1 MSDENQHN
9 QPNLPLHEKEET
21 KTEDQKKI
29 RSTNTESSSQKSK
42 KSNPWKGGIIGGLVG
57 GLVVAALGGGYLLAT
72 DDGINTNTSTG
83 MVNEETGEVITTN
96 VSVDVTSDVTEAVA
110 KVEDSVVSVVNMQ
123 SQSGTDG
130 GFGGAFETSENLQ
143 EESSLETAG
152 EGSGVIYKKDND
164 TAYVVT
170 NNHVIDGSD
179 AIEVIL
185 KDGTKV
191 EAELI
196 GTDIWT
202 DLAVLSI
209 PAENVTTVATFG
221 DSDALN
227 VGEPAIAIGSPL
239 GTNFASSV
247 TQGIISAKN
256 RSVETDI
263 TGDGV
268 VDWEVTAIQTDAAI
282 NPGNSGGALINIAG
296 QVIGINSM
304 KISSDTVEGMGFA
317 IPSNDV
323 VSIIN
328 QLEAN
333 GEVVRPVLGI
343 SLLDLTEISEQ
354 QQESVLNLPE
364 DVSSGVVV
372 AEVQPDSAAE
382 IGGLEQYDVI
392 VKFNGVDVTDSISL
406 RKEIYASELG
416 KEIEIEFYRNGELQ
430 TATVTM
436 TSAETNL

>member
-1 MSDENQHN
+1 MS
-9 QPNLPLHEKEET
+9 EET
-21 KTEDQKKI
+21 KNKK
-29 RSTNTESSSQKSK
+29 RGS
-42 KSNPWKGGIIGGLVG
+42 WKNGLVGGLIG
-57 GLVVAALGGGYLLAT
+57 GLVVAALGGGYLAAT
-72 DDGINTNTSTG
+72 DNGVNTETGTG
-83 MVNEETGEVITTN
+83 MVDKDTGEVITTN

-123 SQSGTDG
+123 SQADG
-130 GFGGAFETSENLQ
+130 GLEGALETDNAQEEEDNLQ
-143 EESSLETAG
+143 TAG
-152 EGSGVIYKKDND
+152 EGSGVIYKKDGD

-209 PAENVTTVATFG
+209 PSEKVTTVATFG
-221 DSDALN
+221 DSDAVT

-268 VDWEVTAIQTDAAI
+268 VDWEVTALQTDAAI

-343 SLLDLTEISEQ
+343 SLLDLSEISEQ
-354 QQESVLNLPE
+354 QQETVLKLPE
-364 DVSSGVVV
+364 DVTSGVVV

-382 IGGLEQYDVI
+382 VAGLEQYDVI
-392 VKFNGVDVTDSISL
+392 VKFNGKEVTDSISL

-416 KEIEIEFYRNGELQ
+416 KEIEVEYYRNGELQ
-430 TATVTM
+430 KTTVTM
-436 TSAETNL
+436 TATEPAL

>member
-1 MSDENQHN
+1 MSN
-9 QPNLPLHEKEET
+9 ET
-21 KTEDQKKI
+21 KNKK
-29 RSTNTESSSQKSK
+29 NSS
-42 KSNPWKGGIIGGLVG
+42 WKNGIIGGLIG
-57 GLVVAALGGGYLLAT
+57 GLVVAALGGGYLVAT
-72 DDGINTNTSTG
+72 DNGINPENGTG
-83 MVNEETGEVITTN
+83 MVDKDTGEVITTN
-96 VSVDVTSDVTEAVA
+96 VSVDVTSDVTEAVT

-123 SQSGTDG
+123 SQADG
-130 GFGGAFETSENLQ
+130 GLDGAFETDSSQEEEGNLQ
-143 EESSLETAG
+143 TAG
-152 EGSGVIYKKDND
+152 EGSGVIYKKDGD

-209 PAENVTTVATFG
+209 PSEKVTTVATFG
-221 DSDALN
+221 DSNAVT

-268 VDWEVTAIQTDAAI
+268 VDWEVTALQTDAAI

-343 SLLDLTEISEQ
+343 SLLDLSEISEQ
-354 QQESVLNLPE
+354 QQEAVLKLPE
-364 DVSSGVVV
+364 DVTSGVVV

-382 IGGLEQYDVI
+382 IAGLEQYDVI
-392 VKFNGVDVTDSISL
+392 VKFNGKEVTDSISL
-406 RKEIYASELG
+406 RKEIYASKLG
-416 KEIEIEFYRNGELQ
+416 KEIEVEYYRNGELQ
-430 TATVTM
+430 KTTVTM
-436 TSAETNL
+436 TASEPTL

>member
-1 MSDENQHN
+1 MSDENQYD
-9 QPNLPLHEKEET
+9 QTNLPLHEKEEA
-21 KTEDQKKI
+21 KVEDQRKI
-29 RSTNTESSSQKSK
+29 RSGNSEPSSPK
-42 KSNPWKGGIIGGLVG
+42 KKKNNSLKNGIIGGLIG
-57 GLVVAALGGGYLLAT
+57 GLVVAALGGGYLAAT
-72 DDGINTNTSTG
+72 NDNTSSTG
-83 MVNEETGEVITTN
+83 TVNEETGEVVTTN
-96 VSVDVTSDVTEAVA
+96 VSIDVTSDVTEAVA
-110 KVEDSVVSVVNMQ
+110 KVEDAVVSVVNMQ
-123 SQSGTDG
+123 AQQTG
-130 GFGGAFETSENLQ
+130 GDFGGAFETEESMQ
-143 EESSLETAG
+143 EEGSLETAG
-152 EGSGVIYKKDND
+152 EGSGVIYKKDKD

-191 EAELI
+191 EAKMI

-221 DSDALN
+221 DSESLK

-268 VDWEVTAIQTDAAI
+268 VDWEVTALQTDAAI

-328 QLEAN
+328 QLETN
-333 GEVVRPVLGI
+333 GEVVRPILGI

-354 QQESVLNLPE
+354 QQESVLGLPE
-364 DVSSGVVV
+364 DISSGIVV
-372 AEVQPDSAAE
+372 AEVQPGSAAE

-430 TATVTM
+430 KATVTM
-436 TSAETNL
+436 TAAETSL

>member
-1 MSDENQHN
+1 MSDENQHD
-9 QPNLPLHEKEET
+9 QTNLPLHEKEEA
-21 KTEDQKKI
+21 KMEDQRKI
-29 RSTNTESSSQKSK
+29 RSGNSEPSSPK
-42 KSNPWKGGIIGGLVG
+42 KKKNNSWKNGIIGGLIG
-57 GLVVAALGGGYLLAT
+57 GLVVAALGGGYLAAT
-72 DDGINTNTSTG
+72 NDNTSNTG
-83 MVNEETGEVITTN
+83 TVNEETGEVVTTN
-96 VSVDVTSDVTEAVA
+96 VSIDVTSDVTEAVV
-110 KVEDSVVSVVNMQ
+110 KVEDAVVSVVNMQ
-123 SQSGTDG
+123 AQQTG
-130 GFGGAFETSENLQ
+130 GDFGGAFETEESMQ
-143 EESSLETAG
+143 EEGSLETAG
-152 EGSGVIYKKDND
+152 EGSGVIYKKDKD

-191 EAELI
+191 EAKMI

-221 DSDALN
+221 DSDSLK

-268 VDWEVTAIQTDAAI
+268 VDWEVTALQTDAAI

-328 QLEAN
+328 QLETN
-333 GEVVRPVLGI
+333 GEVVRPILGI

-354 QQESVLNLPE
+354 QQESVLGLPE
-364 DVSSGVVV
+364 DISSGIVV
-372 AEVQPDSAAE
+372 AEVQPGSAAE

-430 TATVTM
+430 KATVTM
-436 TSAETNL
+436 TAAETSL

>member
-1 MSDENQHN
+1 MSDENKHD
-9 QPNLPLHEKEET
+9 QPNLPLHEKEEHPL
-21 KTEDQKKI
+21 ENQKDS
-29 RSTNTESSSQKSK
+29 RSTAPGSSPEKSK
-42 KSNPWKGGIIGGLVG
+42 KKNSWKSGIIGGLIG
-57 GLVVAALGGGYLLAT
+57 GLVVAALGGGYLAAT

-83 MVNEETGEVITTN
+83 MIDKDTGEVVTTN

-110 KVEDSVVSVVNMQ
+110 KVEDAVVSVVNMQ
-123 SQSGTDG
+123 SQSSN
-130 GFGGAFETSENLQ
+130 GFGGAFETDESMQ
-143 EESSLETAG
+143 EEGSLETAG

-191 EAELI
+191 EAELV

-209 PAENVTTVATFG
+209 PAEKVTTVATFG
-221 DSDALN
+221 DSDALK
-227 VGEPAIAIGSPL
+227 VGEPSIAIGSPL

-268 VDWEVTAIQTDAAI
+268 VDWEVTALQTDAAI

-328 QLEAN
+328 QLETK

-354 QQESVLNLPE
+354 QQESVLKLPE
-364 DVSSGVVV
+364 EVSSGVVV
-372 AEVQPDSAAE
+372 GEVQPGSAAE
-382 IGGLEQYDVI
+382 IGGLKQYDVI
-392 VKFNGVDVTDSISL
+392 VKFNDVEVTDSISL

-416 KEIEIEFYRNGELQ
+416 KEIEIEFYRNGKLQ

-436 TSAETNL
+436 TAAETSL

>member
-1 MSDENQHN
+1 MS
-9 QPNLPLHEKEET
+9 EET
-21 KTEDQKKI
+21 KNKK
-29 RSTNTESSSQKSK
+29 RGS
-42 KSNPWKGGIIGGLVG
+42 WKNGLVGGLIG
-57 GLVVAALGGGYLLAT
+57 GLVVAALGGGYLAAT
-72 DDGINTNTSTG
+72 DNGNNTETG
-83 MVNEETGEVITTN
+83 TGTVDKETGEVITTN

-110 KVEDSVVSVVNMQ
+110 KVEDAVVSVVNMQ
-123 SQSGTDG
+123 SQADG
-130 GFGGAFETSENLQ
+130 GLGGAFEADTTQEEEGNLQ
-143 EESSLETAG
+143 TAG
-152 EGSGVIYKKDND
+152 EGSGVIYKKDDD

-209 PAENVTTVATFG
+209 PSEKVTTVATFG
-221 DSDALN
+221 DSDAVT

-268 VDWEVTAIQTDAAI
+268 VDWEVTALQTDAAI

-343 SLLDLTEISEQ
+343 SLLDLSEISEQ
-354 QQESVLNLPE
+354 QQESVLKLPE
-364 DVSSGVVV
+364 DVTSGVVV
-372 AEVQPDSAAE
+372 AEVQQDSAAE
-382 IGGLEQYDVI
+382 NAGLEQYDVI
-392 VKFNGVDVTDSISL
+392 VKFNGEEVTDSISL

-416 KEIEIEFYRNGELQ
+416 KEIEVEFYRNGELQ
-430 TATVTM
+430 KTTVTM
-436 TSAETNL
+436 TATEPAL

>member
-1 MSDENQHN
+1 MSDENQSDKT
-9 QPNLPLHEKEET
+9 NLPLHDKEEV
-21 KTEDQKKI
+21 KSADQKQV
-29 RSTNTESSSQKSK
+29 RSTNTEPPSKKSK
-42 KSNPWKGGIIGGLVG
+42 KTNSWKNGIIGGLIG
-57 GLVVAALGGGYLLAT
+57 GLVVASLGGGYLLAT
-72 DDGINTNTSTG
+72 DNNDLSTG
-83 MVNEETGEVITTN
+83 TVNEKGEVVTTN
-96 VSVDVTSDVTEAVA
+96 VSVNVTSDVTEAVA

-123 SQSGTDG
+123 AQQTSGEL
-130 GFGGAFETSENLQ
+130 GGAFEADESMQ
-143 EESSLETAG
+143 EEGSLETAG

-191 EAELI
+191 EAKLI

-209 PAENVTTVATFG
+209 PAEKVTTVATFG
-221 DSDALN
+221 DSESLK

-268 VDWEVTAIQTDAAI
+268 VDWEVTALQTDAAI

-333 GEVVRPVLGI
+333 GEVVRPILGI

-354 QQESVLNLPE
+354 QQDSVLNLPE
-364 DVSSGVVV
+364 KVSSGIVV
-372 AEVQPDSAAE
+372 AEVQPGSAAE

-416 KEIEIEFYRNGELQ
+416 KEIKIEFYRNGELQ
-430 TATVTM
+430 KATVTM
-436 TSAETNL
+436 TATEKSL

>member
-1 MSDENQHN
+1 MSDENQTN
-9 QPNLPLHEKEET
+9 QPVEEKAET
-21 KTEDQKKI
+21 KADDQKKI
-29 RSTNTESSSQKSK
+29 RASNTEPSPKKSK
-42 KSNPWKGGIIGGLVG
+42 KNGSLRGSIIGGLIG
-57 GLVVAALGGGYLLAT
+57 GLIVAALGGGYLLAT
-72 DDGINTNTSTG
+72 DDSITSDTGTG
-83 MVNEETGEVITTN
+83 MVDENTGEVITTK
-96 VSVDVTSDVTEAVA
+96 VSVDVTSDVTEAVE

-123 SQSGTDG
+123 SQASED
-130 GFGGAFETSENLQ
+130 FGDAFETRESLQ
-143 EESSLETAG
+143 EEGSLETAG
-152 EGSGVIYKKDND
+152 EGSGVIYKKDDD
-164 TAYVVT
+164 TAYIVT

-209 PAENVTTVATFG
+209 SAENITTVATFG
-221 DSDALN
+221 DSEVLR

-333 GEVVRPVLGI
+333 GEVVRPVLGVN
-343 SLLDLTEISEQ
+343 LLDLTEISEQ
-354 QQESVLNLPE
+354 QQESILNLPKE
-364 DVSSGVVV
+364 VTSGIVV
-372 AEVQPDSAAE
+372 AEVEPDSAAE

-392 VKFNGVDVTDSISL
+392 VKFNGVEVTDSISL
-406 RKEIYASELG
+406 RKEIYAAELG
-416 KEIEIEFYRNGELQ
+416 KEIEVEYYHDGELQ
-430 TATVTM
+430 KTTVTM
-436 TSAETNL
+436 TAEIDL

>member
-1 MSDENQHN
+1 MSDENQHD
-9 QPNLPLHEKEET
+9 QTNLPLHEKEEA
-21 KTEDQKKI
+21 KMEDQRKI
-29 RSTNTESSSQKSK
+29 RSGNSEPSSPK
-42 KSNPWKGGIIGGLVG
+42 KKKNNSWKNGIIGGLIG
-57 GLVVAALGGGYLLAT
+57 GLVVAALGGGYLAAT
-72 DDGINTNTSTG
+72 NDNTSNTG
-83 MVNEETGEVITTN
+83 TVNEETGEVVTTN
-96 VSVDVTSDVTEAVA
+96 VSIDVTSDVTEAVA
-110 KVEDSVVSVVNMQ
+110 KVEDAVVSVVNMQ
-123 SQSGTDG
+123 AQQTG
-130 GFGGAFETSENLQ
+130 GDFGGAFETEESMQ
-143 EESSLETAG
+143 EEGSLETAG
-152 EGSGVIYKKDND
+152 EGSGVIYKKDKD

-191 EAELI
+191 EAKMI

-221 DSDALN
+221 DSESLK

-268 VDWEVTAIQTDAAI
+268 VDWEVTALQTDAAI

-328 QLEAN
+328 QLETN
-333 GEVVRPVLGI
+333 GEVVRPILGI

-354 QQESVLNLPE
+354 QQESVLGLPE
-364 DVSSGVVV
+364 DISSGIVV
-372 AEVQPDSAAE
+372 AEVQPGSAAE

-430 TATVTM
+430 KATVTM
-436 TSAETNL
+436 TAAETSL

>member
-1 MSDENQHN
+1 MSDENQN
-9 QPNLPLHEKEET
+9 DQTNLPLHEKEEV
-21 KTEDQKKI
+21 KMDDQKKV
-29 RSTNTESSSQKSK
+29 RSTNTEPPSKKSK
-42 KSNPWKGGIIGGLVG
+42 KNNSWKNGIIGGLIG

-72 DDGINTNTSTG
+72 DDNDLNTGT
-83 MVNEETGEVITTN
+83 VNEEGEVVTTN
-96 VSVDVTSDVTEAVA
+96 VSVDVTSDVTEAVT
-110 KVEDSVVSVVNMQ
+110 KVEDAVVSVVNMQ
-123 SQSGTDG
+123 AQQTSGG
-130 GFGGAFETSENLQ
+130 LGGAFDTEESMQ

-191 EAELI
+191 EAKLI

-209 PAENVTTVATFG
+209 PAEKVTTVATFG
-221 DSDALN
+221 DSESLK

-268 VDWEVTAIQTDAAI
+268 VDWEVTALQTDAAI

-328 QLEAN
+328 QLETN
-333 GEVVRPVLGI
+333 GEVVRPILGI

-354 QQESVLNLPE
+354 QQDSVLNLPE
-364 DVSSGVVV
+364 KVPAGVVV
-372 AEVQPDSAAE
+372 AEVQPGTAAE

-416 KEIEIEFYRNGELQ
+416 KEIEIEFYHNGELKK
-430 TATVTM
+430 TTVTM
-436 TSAETNL
+436 TAAEESL

>member
-1 MSDENQHN
+1 MSDENQYD
-9 QPNLPLHEKEET
+9 QTNLPLHEKEEA
-21 KTEDQKKI
+21 KVEDQRKI
-29 RSTNTESSSQKSK
+29 RSGNSEPSSPK
-42 KSNPWKGGIIGGLVG
+42 KKKNNSLKNGIIGGLIG
-57 GLVVAALGGGYLLAT
+57 GLVVAALGGGYLAAT
-72 DDGINTNTSTG
+72 NDNTSSTG
-83 MVNEETGEVITTN
+83 TVNEETGEVVTTN
-96 VSVDVTSDVTEAVA
+96 VSIDVTSDVTEAVV
-110 KVEDSVVSVVNMQ
+110 KVEDAVVSVVNMQ
-123 SQSGTDG
+123 AQQTG
-130 GFGGAFETSENLQ
+130 GDFGGAFETEESMQ
-143 EESSLETAG
+143 EEGSLETAG
-152 EGSGVIYKKDND
+152 EGSGVIYKKDKD

-191 EAELI
+191 EAKMI

-221 DSDALN
+221 DSESLK

-268 VDWEVTAIQTDAAI
+268 VDWEVTALQTDAAI

-328 QLEAN
+328 QLETN
-333 GEVVRPVLGI
+333 GEVVRPILGI

-354 QQESVLNLPE
+354 QQESVLGLPE
-364 DVSSGVVV
+364 DISSGIVV
-372 AEVQPDSAAE
+372 AEVQPGSAAE

-430 TATVTM
+430 KATVTM
-436 TSAETNL
+436 TAAETSL

>member
-1 MSDENQHN
+1 MS
-9 QPNLPLHEKEET
+9 EET
-21 KTEDQKKI
+21 KNKK
-29 RSTNTESSSQKSK
+29 RGS
-42 KSNPWKGGIIGGLVG
+42 WKNGLVGGLIG
-57 GLVVAALGGGYLLAT
+57 GLVVAALGGGYLAAT
-72 DDGINTNTSTG
+72 DNGVNTETGTG
-83 MVNEETGEVITTN
+83 MVDKDTGEVITTN

-123 SQSGTDG
+123 SQADG
-130 GFGGAFETSENLQ
+130 GLEGALETDSAQ
-143 EESSLETAG
+143 EEEDSLQTAG
-152 EGSGVIYKKDND
+152 EGSGVIYKKDGD

-209 PAENVTTVATFG
+209 PSEKVTTVATFG
-221 DSDALN
+221 DSDAVT

-268 VDWEVTAIQTDAAI
+268 VDWEVTALQTDAAI

-343 SLLDLTEISEQ
+343 SLLDLSEISEQ
-354 QQESVLNLPE
+354 QQESVLKLPE
-364 DVSSGVVV
+364 NVTSGVVV

-382 IGGLEQYDVI
+382 IAGLEQYDVI
-392 VKFNGVDVTDSISL
+392 VKFNGKEVTDSISL

-416 KEIEIEFYRNGELQ
+416 KEIEVEFYRNGELEK
-430 TATVTM
+430 TTVTM
-436 TSAETNL
+436 TASEPTL

>member
-1 MSDENQHN
+1 MSDENHN
-9 QPNLPLHEKEET
+9 DQTNLPLHEKE
-21 KTEDQKKI
+21 KIKSDDQNKV
-29 RSTNTESSSQKSK
+29 RPTNTEPPSKKSK
-42 KSNPWKGGIIGGLVG
+42 KRNSWKNGLVGGLIG

-72 DDGINTNTSTG
+72 DDNDLSTG
-83 MVNEETGEVITTN
+83 GTVNEQGEVTTTN
-96 VSVDVTSDVTEAVA
+96 VSVNVTSDVTEAVT
-110 KVEDSVVSVVNMQ
+110 KVEDAVVSVVNMQ
-123 SQSGTDG
+123 AKQTSGG
-130 GFGGAFETSENLQ
+130 LGGAFETTESMQ
-143 EESSLETAG
+143 EKDSLETAG

-191 EAELI
+191 EAKLI

-209 PAENVTTVATFG
+209 PAEKVTTVANFG
-221 DSDALN
+221 DSETLK

-268 VDWEVTAIQTDAAI
+268 VDWEVTALQTDAAI

-333 GEVVRPVLGI
+333 GEVVRPILGI

-364 DVSSGVVV
+364 KVSSGVVV
-372 AEVQPDSAAE
+372 AEVQPGSAAE

-392 VKFNGVDVTDSISL
+392 VKFNGVEVTDSISL

-416 KEIEIEFYRNGELQ
+416 KEIEIEYYHDGKLQ
-430 TATVTM
+430 KTTVTM
-436 TSAETNL
+436 TAAEKSL

>member
-1 MSDENQHN
+1 MSDENHN
-9 QPNLPLHEKEET
+9 DQTNLPLHEKE
-21 KTEDQKKI
+21 KIKSDDQNKV
-29 RSTNTESSSQKSK
+29 RPTNTEPPSKKSK
-42 KSNPWKGGIIGGLVG
+42 KRNSWKNGLVGGLIG

-72 DDGINTNTSTG
+72 DDNDLSTG
-83 MVNEETGEVITTN
+83 GTVNEQGEVTTTN
-96 VSVDVTSDVTEAVA
+96 VSVNVTSDVTEAVT
-110 KVEDSVVSVVNMQ
+110 KVEDAVVSVVNMQ
-123 SQSGTDG
+123 AKQTSGG
-130 GFGGAFETSENLQ
+130 LGGAFETTESMQ
-143 EESSLETAG
+143 EKDSLETAG

-191 EAELI
+191 EAKLI

-209 PAENVTTVATFG
+209 PAEKVTTVANFG
-221 DSDALN
+221 DSETLK

-268 VDWEVTAIQTDAAI
+268 VDWEVTALQTDAAI

-333 GEVVRPVLGI
+333 GEVVRPILGI

-354 QQESVLNLPE
+354 QQDSVLNLPE
-364 DVSSGVVV
+364 KVSSGVVV
-372 AEVQPDSAAE
+372 AEVQPGSAAE

-392 VKFNGVDVTDSISL
+392 VKFNGVEVTDSISL

-416 KEIEIEFYRNGELQ
+416 KEIEIEYYHDGKLQ
-430 TATVTM
+430 KTTVTM
-436 TSAETNL
+436 TAAEKSL

>member
-1 MSDENQHN
+1 MSDENQTN
-9 QPNLPLHEKEET
+9 QPVEEKAET
-21 KTEDQKKI
+21 KADDQKKI
-29 RSTNTESSSQKSK
+29 RASNTEPSPKKSK
-42 KSNPWKGGIIGGLVG
+42 KNSSLRGSIIGGLIG
-57 GLVVAALGGGYLLAT
+57 GLIVAALGGGYLLAT
-72 DDGINTNTSTG
+72 DDSINSDTGTG
-83 MVNEETGEVITTN
+83 MVDENTGEVITTK
-96 VSVDVTSDVTEAVA
+96 VSVDVTSDVTEAVE

-123 SQSGTDG
+123 SQTTED
-130 GFGGAFETSENLQ
+130 FGDAFETKDSIQ
-143 EESSLETAG
+143 EDGNLETAG
-152 EGSGVIYKKDND
+152 EGSGVIYKKDED

-191 EAELI
+191 EAKLI

-221 DSDALN
+221 DSEVLR

-333 GEVVRPVLGI
+333 GEVVRPVLGVN
-343 SLLDLTEISEQ
+343 LLDLTEISEQ
-354 QQESVLNLPE
+354 QQESILNLPE
-364 DVSSGVVV
+364 EVSSGIVV
-372 AEVQPDSAAE
+372 AEVQSDSAAE

-392 VKFNGVDVTDSISL
+392 VKFNGVEVTDSISL
-406 RKEIYASELG
+406 RKEIYASEIG
-416 KEIEIEFYRNGELQ
+416 KEIEVEYYHDGELQ
-430 TATVTM
+430 KTTVTM
-436 TSAETNL
+436 TAEINL

>member
-1 MSDENQHN
+1 MS
-9 QPNLPLHEKEET
+9 EET
-21 KTEDQKKI
+21 KNKK
-29 RSTNTESSSQKSK
+29 RGS
-42 KSNPWKGGIIGGLVG
+42 WKNGLVGGLIG
-57 GLVVAALGGGYLLAT
+57 GLVVAALGGGYLAAT
-72 DDGINTNTSTG
+72 DNGVNTETGTG
-83 MVNEETGEVITTN
+83 MVDKDTGEVITTN

-123 SQSGTDG
+123 SQADG
-130 GFGGAFETSENLQ
+130 GLEGALETDSAQ
-143 EESSLETAG
+143 EEEDSLQTAG
-152 EGSGVIYKKDND
+152 EGSGVIYKKDGD

-209 PAENVTTVATFG
+209 PSEKVTTVATFG
-221 DSDALN
+221 DSDAVT

-268 VDWEVTAIQTDAAI
+268 VDWEDRKSTRL
-282 NPGNSGGALINIAG
+282 NS
-296 QVIGINSM
+296 SHW
-304 KISSDTVEGMGFA
+304 E
-317 IPSNDV
+317 
-323 VSIIN
+323 
-328 QLEAN
+328 
-333 GEVVRPVLGI
+333 
-343 SLLDLTEISEQ
+343 
-354 QQESVLNLPE
+354 
-364 DVSSGVVV
+364 
-372 AEVQPDSAAE
+372 
-382 IGGLEQYDVI
+382 
-392 VKFNGVDVTDSISL
+392 
-406 RKEIYASELG
+406 
-416 KEIEIEFYRNGELQ
+416 
-430 TATVTM
+430 
-436 TSAETNL
+436 

>member
-1 MSDENQHN
+1 MSDENQT
-9 QPNLPLHEKEET
+9 NLPFKGEEET
-21 KTEDQKKI
+21 KVENQKKN
-29 RSTNTESSSQKSK
+29 RAPNSESSPKKSK
-42 KSNPWKGGIIGGLVG
+42 KNGSVKGGIIGGLIG
-57 GLVVAALGGGYLLAT
+57 GLIVATLGGSYLLAT
-72 DDGINTNTSTG
+72 DDGINPDTGTG
-83 MVNEETGEVITTN
+83 MVDENTGEVITTN
-96 VSVDVTSDVTEAVA
+96 VSVDVTSDVTEAVE

-123 SQSGTDG
+123 SQTTED
-130 GFGGAFETSENLQ
+130 FGDAFKTKESIQ
-143 EESSLETAG
+143 EEGNLETAG

-191 EAELI
+191 EAKLI

-221 DSDALN
+221 DSEVLR

-328 QLEAN
+328 QLEAD
-333 GEVVRPVLGI
+333 GEVVRPVLGV

-354 QQESVLNLPE
+354 QQESILNLPE
-364 DVSSGVVV
+364 EISSGIVV
-372 AEVQPDSAAE
+372 AEVEPNSAAE

-392 VKFNGVDVTDSISL
+392 VKFNGVEVTDSISL

-416 KEIEIEFYRNGELQ
+416 KEIEVEYYHDGELQ
-430 TATVTM
+430 KTTVTM
-436 TSAETNL
+436 TAEIDL

>member
-1 MSDENQHN
+1 MSDENQYD
-9 QPNLPLHEKEET
+9 QTNLPLHEKEEA
-21 KTEDQKKI
+21 KMEDQRKI
-29 RSTNTESSSQKSK
+29 RSGNSEPSSPK
-42 KSNPWKGGIIGGLVG
+42 KKKNNSWKNGIIGGLIG
-57 GLVVAALGGGYLLAT
+57 GLVVAALGGGYLAAT
-72 DDGINTNTSTG
+72 NDNTSSTG
-83 MVNEETGEVITTN
+83 TVNEETGEVVTTN
-96 VSVDVTSDVTEAVA
+96 VSIDVTSDVTEAVA
-110 KVEDSVVSVVNMQ
+110 KVEDAVVSVVNMQ
-123 SQSGTDG
+123 AQQTG
-130 GFGGAFETSENLQ
+130 GDFGGAFETEESMQ
-143 EESSLETAG
+143 EEGSLETAG
-152 EGSGVIYKKDND
+152 EGSGVIYKKDKD

-191 EAELI
+191 EAKMI

-221 DSDALN
+221 DSESLK

-268 VDWEVTAIQTDAAI
+268 VDWEVTALQTDAAI

-328 QLEAN
+328 QLETN
-333 GEVVRPVLGI
+333 GEVVRPILGI

-354 QQESVLNLPE
+354 QQESVLGLPE
-364 DVSSGVVV
+364 DISSGIVV
-372 AEVQPDSAAE
+372 AEVQPGSAAE

-430 TATVTM
+430 KATVTM
-436 TSAETNL
+436 TAAETSL

>member
-1 MSDENQHN
+1 MS
-9 QPNLPLHEKEET
+9 EET
-21 KTEDQKKI
+21 RNKK
-29 RSTNTESSSQKSK
+29 RGS
-42 KSNPWKGGIIGGLVG
+42 WKNGIVGGIIG
-57 GLVVAALGGGYLLAT
+57 GLVVAALGGGYLAAT
-72 DDGINTNTSTG
+72 DNGINNETGTG
-83 MVNEETGEVITTN
+83 MVDKDTGEVITTN
-96 VSVDVTSDVTEAVA
+96 VSVDVTSNVTEAVA

-123 SQSGTDG
+123 SQADG
-130 GFGGAFETSENLQ
+130 GLGGALETDSTQEEDGNLQ
-143 EESSLETAG
+143 TAG
-152 EGSGVIYKKDND
+152 EGSGVIYKKDGD

-209 PAENVTTVATFG
+209 PSEKVTTVATFG
-221 DSDALN
+221 DSDAVT

-268 VDWEVTAIQTDAAI
+268 VDWEVTALQTDAAI

-343 SLLDLTEISEQ
+343 SLLDLSEISEQ
-354 QQESVLNLPE
+354 QQESVLKLPE
-364 DVSSGVVV
+364 NVTSGVVV

-382 IGGLEQYDVI
+382 VAGLEQYDVI
-392 VKFNGVDVTDSISL
+392 VKFNGKEVTDSISL

-416 KEIEIEFYRNGELQ
+416 KEIEVEFYRNGELQ
-430 TATVTM
+430 KTTVTM
-436 TSAETNL
+436 TASEPTL